1 MNKKFYL
8 IISIFFSITIWIS
21 IALSDYYYSSY
32 ILPLSVIDLPENY
45 IPSSKLPEF
54 VTVKI
59 KAEGWKLIPLEFGA
73 QKSFFIS
80 AKNDSV
86 SFTENLLTSVELNPW
101 YNNKMNIL
109 EVTPKNLTVNLFP
122 KVEKR
127 IKVKAVLDL
136 EFKRGFGLASELIIK
151 PDSVTIKGP
160 ASEINL
166 IKEIETLPIQ
176 FKNLDKSI
184 DVIAE
189 IKSLKGFET
198 NVNNVKISLD
208 VQRIIENTISDI
220 QITVDN
226 LPPNI
231 EVVLIPKTVN
241 IILRGGIEYFSKYN
255 KNDILAKID
264 YKDIVS
270 DTLGYLKPEI
280 HIPKHFSLISVRPDI
295 IKYIIKQ
302 Y

>member
-32 ILPLSVIDLPENY
+32 TLPLSVIDLPKNY
-45 IPSSKLPEF
+45 TTSSKLPEF

-59 KAEGWKLIPLEFGA
+59 KAEGWKLIPLEFGT
-73 QKSFFIS
+73 QKSFLIS
-80 AKNDSV
+80 ARNDSA

-101 YNNKMNIL
+101 YNNKMNII
-109 EVTPKNLTVNLFP
+109 EIAPKNLKVILVP

-127 IKVKAVLDL
+127 IKVKPVLDL
-136 EFKRGFGLASELIIK
+136 EFNRGFGLASELIIE

-160 ASEINL
+160 ASEIDL
-166 IKEIETLPIQ
+166 INEIETLPIQ
-176 FKNLDKSI
+176 LRNLDHSL

-189 IKSLKGFET
+189 IKSHKGFES

-208 VQRIIENTISDI
+208 VQRIIENTINDVK
-220 QITVDN
+220 ITIDN
-226 LPPNI
+226 LPSNV

-241 IILRGGIEYFSKYN
+241 VILRGGIEYFSKYN
-255 KNDILAKID
+255 NNDILAKID
-264 YKDIVS
+264 YLDIVS

-280 HIPKHFSLISVRPDI
+280 HIPKNFSLISVRPDI